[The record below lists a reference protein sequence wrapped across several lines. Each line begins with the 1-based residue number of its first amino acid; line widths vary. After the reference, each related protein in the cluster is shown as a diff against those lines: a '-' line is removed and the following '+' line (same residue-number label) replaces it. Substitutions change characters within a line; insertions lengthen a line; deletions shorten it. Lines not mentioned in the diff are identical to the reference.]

1 MKRVQVVK
9 SFKKKLLCV
18 AVAAALGGSVVESYA
33 VIPGDFAD
41 MAGYSLPTGKPTADV
56 WVKLNHA
63 IRNAVYFEEF
73 DREYLKRIDQLTV
86 DDTQKDQMRSQLKE
100 MRDQVEHVKAQM
112 QTFALIGVEF
122 EKLDLSADAGKKARQ
137 AALVAKLELPPQP
150 MSLDDD
156 VYIEE
161 VVGQL
166 ITKLSDEEMKEFFSL
181 FPDSSDAIKTD
192 IPDLVKVANETFAEL
207 KDLKKKSPAVWASM
221 FDSGRFY
228 SSAESIEMLD
238 TAAKELQPGTDS
250 VAAVDMSKIDLSKD
264 PKQRGLSSL
273 VTVKKVQGKSDDV
286 LAKGITLS
294 NFTGSVNDI
303 KKLEEL
309 QKYTVDGQD
318 NSKALFVDPN
328 ERTIAFGGS
337 RLEFSNSKVPSY
349 SVVSGQDADKMGRRL
364 VVIAPI
370 GVLEKDVRTSTADGH
385 VVIKD
390 KSDITSEISIG
401 TTVTVAADSVLR
413 GRNAAALGLFSFDGV
428 VSGFNNGS
436 VELTEADRK
445 NNDANQKAWA
455 SRYNEPMYL
464 AFFDSQL
471 EQFGDGESVGNWLYV
486 DGQGKPVIE
495 GTGEDGKGEKGKF
508 YQAKYLNDGKYSAK
522 EMAKKKEKDKSGV
535 EQDVLI
541 EVKDPVRI
549 QRVVRVGTKADVRV
563 VLDNTIKDKLVVD
576 GKLVVHQDKADRKD
590 TGRFVEITLNK
601 TGEFITQVDPSSGG
615 GLESAIYTGHKVI
628 LDSKKDFKAVSA
640 DGKKEGFVNIDLV
653 KNIAVD
659 ASGKSIDNPKVV
671 KSLAENGF
679 DSELR
684 IGVDQTAFVDVKGL
698 LPSEADNSGSLVVVE
713 GTLIGVVRD
722 FKELKVAKGARLLGD
737 IGDGNDASTDLQPRV
752 IFKGGTYEGGT
763 LDVDAQLDSGAVLTL
778 KPATWPEKLAD
789 AAYEL
794 YNTASADKGKAVPVI
809 LTKTLD
815 GSEGTLVLVQPGGG
829 IAGDTADN
837 KKAVLTV
844 DHSGDS
850 KGVLKLGS
858 RLVLAITDKERPFMT
873 LKGGDL
879 DKMVEGVGNVNIVA
893 DVSIDKQALANA
905 KKDNKQ
911 KGVSLTA
918 IQADLLK
925 PNKDGKYAERK
936 FLFAKRQDADGN
948 DVDFP
953 DSDDAASIEGHSV
966 LFDTTIS
973 VEDWGLDEQ
982 HRKKRLVGTIK
993 RTDNVNANLVKNGAT
1008 PLGAGILAAHLKNVG
1023 HNISGNILPLKD
1035 ANVLNAV
1042 QTAADEGKLKKLGS
1056 ELTPHVAASGAL
1068 PKVSRNLLAG
1078 VHRSVDQHRH
1088 GQNDMVAT
1096 GDTFESQGF
1105 WGQYIHN
1112 DGSQNNKDDIS
1123 GFSSKVDGIT
1133 LGLDAEVN
1141 EKLTV
1146 GFAFTYAKS
1155 DIKTKDDV
1163 SQSTKGDHYM
1173 GTFYAGWNDG
1183 PWFMDGML
1191 SYAAGKNDYKSAVT
1205 EDDAG
1210 SSVARSYKG
1219 KGDTSTWGVTFG
1231 GGYNL
1236 PMSDEWTL
1244 QPKAEFNF
1252 YNVKVDDYKL
1262 ENSGG
1267 AFEQQIKT
1275 EDVQITELGAGVRVM
1290 GDIAMEQGNLKP
1302 EFRLMGYY
1310 DFNNKKYE
1318 GEVKSL
1324 SLGGVGKF
1332 VGMKREQGRAL
1343 AGLGVV
1349 YAMDENLSLGL
1360 NYDYNFSGGFKDHSI
1375 MAKVSYSF

>member
-41 MAGYSLPTGKPTADV
+41 MARYSLPTGKPTADV

-63 IRNAVYFEEF
+63 IRNAVHFEEF

-207 KDLKKKSPAVWASM
+207 KGLKNKYPDVWSSM
-221 FDSGRFY
+221 FDSGRRGRSTFF
-228 SSAESIEMLD
+228 AAPLPGQDQSIRMLD
-238 TAAKELQPGTDS
+238 TAAKELKPGTDS
-250 VAAVDMSKIDLSKD
+250 VAAVDMSKIDLSKT
-264 PKQRGLSSL
+264 PKQGLSSL
-273 VTVKKVQGKSDDV
+273 VTVKKVQGKDDV

-294 NFTGSVNDI
+294 NFTGSKSDI
-303 KKLEEL
+303 EKLQEL
-309 QKYTVDGQD
+309 QNYAVDSQNN
-318 NSKALFVDPN
+318 NSEALAVN
-328 ERTIAFGGS
+328 TASSTIGFGGS
-337 RLEFSNSKVPSY
+337 RLEFSNSSNNKESSSVTEGKKVP
-349 SVVSGQDADKMGRRL
+349 QRL
-364 VVIAPI
+364 GLIYPLGMVT
-370 GVLEKDVRTSTADGH
+370 LKDDGTDIKDMHLLPATDGH
-385 VVIKD
+385 VVVKD
-390 KSDITSEISIG
+390 KSDITAGMLMG
-401 TTVTVAADSVLR
+401 TTVTVSEGSVLR
-413 GRNAAALGLFSFDGV
+413 ANEATVAGTFSFDGTV
-428 VSGFNNGS
+428 TGFDEDA
-436 VELTEADRK
+436 VDLEKEQRK
-445 NNDANQKAWA
+445 TKSDEWNA
-455 SRYNEPMYL
+455 RYNEPVILGFMESEDTQGSTQ
-464 AFFDSQL
+464 DST
-471 EQFGDGESVGNWLYV
+471 VGNWLYV
-486 DGQGKPVIE
+486 DSQGKPVIE
-495 GTGEDGKGEKGKF
+495 EGGKF
-508 YQAKYLNDGKYSAK
+508 YQAKLGDDGKYFLREK
-522 EMAKKKEKDKSGV
+522 AKKKDKDGV

-549 QRVVRVGTKADVRV
+549 QRVIRIGDKADVRV
-563 VLDNTIKDKLVVD
+563 ALDNSVKDKLVVD

-601 TGEFITQVDPSSGG
+601 TGEFITQVDLSSGG
-615 GLESAIYTGHKVI
+615 GLESATYTGHKVI

-684 IGVDQTAFVDVKGL
+684 IGVDQTAFVDVNGL

-737 IGDGNDASTDLQPRV
+737 IGDGNDAPTDLQPRV

-789 AAYEL
+789 AAY
-794 YNTASADKGKAVPVI
+794 YNTASADKGKAVPFI

-850 KGVLKLGS
+850 KGMLKLGS
-858 RLVLAITDKERPFMT
+858 RLVLAIADTERPFIS
-873 LKGGDL
+873 LRGDDL
-879 DKMVEGVGNVNIVA
+879 GKMVEGVGDVNIVA
-893 DVSIDKQALANA
+893 DVGIDKQKLADA
-905 KKDNKQ
+905 KKDKKQ

-918 IQADLLK
+918 VQAALLK
-925 PNKDGKYAERK
+925 PNKDGKYAEQK
-936 FLFAKRQDADGN
+936 FLFAESMDADFSDG
-948 DVDFP
+948 
-953 DSDDAASIEGHSV
+953 DDAASIEGHSV

-973 VEDWGLDEQ
+973 RGDKVDD
-982 HRKKRLVGTIK
+982 KKYSVRQLAGTIK

-1023 HNISGNILPLKD
+1023 HNISGNMLPLKD

-1141 EKLTV
+1141 EQLTV

-1205 EDDAG
+1205 EDNAG